1 MTKIKQNSE
10 GIAII
15 PEKDVKLTESPGEFF
30 WLSKMRVGVA
40 RRRHRTVR
48 LFLLWMLCELG

>member
-10 GIAII
+10 GLAII

-30 WLSKMRVGVA
+30 WLSKMRD
-40 RRRHRTVR
+40 RTVR